1 MAGYDARYGNPLD
14 PMSGGR
20 PSPPETSQQ
29 DAYEYSKHGSS
40 SGYLGQLPL
49 GADSAQAETASAL
62 RTLFGEGADVQALQE
77 PPNQINTLAEGAAVA
92 ETGGVLG
99 GDTTRSDNEALAID
113 PSLSEQAAP
122 APKDSTETPDDRSRS
137 PSSGNH
143 HHHHPA
149 VKRKATSRAGMLA
162 RGGACEFCKRRKL
175 KCSAELPACAN
186 CVKSG
191 KECVYAQKK
200 QRSRVKVL
208 EDRLQELEKRLE
220 QGQAGA
226 ASASGGDSG
235 AHAAS
240 SVYTAPSLGSGGGSE
255 LTVEQTLVH
264 NVDPS
269 LLPPSE
275 YDEAF
280 ILHDFDSFADMR
292 KQETQLEPDLMT
304 LADAAAADTPA
315 AAAAETND
323 PWAKMSPEE
332 IVKEIIKVA
341 TGGKGEGERIISHL
355 VQTYMN
361 STVNTWHP
369 LVIPP
374 MDLVSR
380 VSRTTPDPIHPTL
393 LLSLIPALLPLSP
406 IQSLRHPA
414 IPLLLLPHARAHS
427 VQAITQSDPR
437 VLDTIIAGV
446 SRAYSFFNEAKNIDG
461 WVDCV
466 AATSLVRAAGLTK
479 QGGVGERFVPEDR
492 VPAERLAKRRREAGL
507 RALMHKGA
515 IVPPPE
521 SWYQFGQRVNLFW
534 TSYIC
539 DRAAAIGWG
548 WPSSYND
555 EDITTPWPKDD
566 YKSVQA
572 LLDDTTIHTFLSP
585 LAPAPAPATPDSD
598 LCAQAKSITLL
609 YHAQRLLD
617 SPPEL
622 STPEKTH
629 RLLGL
634 TEGYMESLEK
644 MRGPRMRAGK
654 LSSVWMILYTTIAV
668 LHSKDGF
675 DKCDPDGADQVSITR
690 VVAAADKVLE
700 LVSAVQNTGDTHLSS
715 CDVISSVL
723 FLHLARLMIQY
734 TNRLRLRVQDS
745 ALVSTLRAKTESFKR
760 ALIDQGERLVFAQ
773 VAAQML
779 ENYHVG
785 AEWKAG
791 EWERADGGDWRG
803 V

>member
-29 DAYEYSKHGSS
+29 DAYEYSKHGSG

-77 PPNQINTLAEGAAVA
+77 PPTQINTLAEGAAVA

-99 GDTTRSDNEALAID
+99 GDTRSDNEALPID
-113 PSLSEQAAP
+113 PSLSSEHAP

-143 HHHHPA
+143 HQHHPA

-226 ASASGGDSG
+226 GAASASGGDSG
-235 AHAAS
+235 VHAAS

-304 LADAAAADTPA
+304 LADAAAADTPT

-355 VQTYMN
+355 YVYFVSTSKLYLTRKRVQTYMN

-521 SWYQFGQRVNLFW
+521 SWYQFGQRVNLLQVVLLHLVSGNCRADRTVLVSW

-548 WPSSYND
+548 WPSCKRSRRILSFRHVLLTYAKRIMTRISPRHGLKTTINPSKRFWTTRPSTLSSLPSQARPRPRPRHPTLTCVRKRNPSHCS
-555 EDITTPWPKDD
+555 TTPSASSIPRQSCPPPKRHIA
-566 YKSVQA
+566 Y
-572 LLDDTTIHTFLSP
+572 
-585 LAPAPAPATPDSD
+585 LA
-598 LCAQAKSITLL
+598 
-609 YHAQRLLD
+609 
-617 SPPEL
+617 
-622 STPEKTH
+622 
-629 RLLGL
+629 
-634 TEGYMESLEK
+634 
-644 MRGPRMRAGK
+644 
-654 LSSVWMILYTTIAV
+654 
-668 LHSKDGF
+668 
-675 DKCDPDGADQVSITR
+675 
-690 VVAAADKVLE
+690 
-700 LVSAVQNTGDTHLSS
+700 
-715 CDVISSVL
+715 
-723 FLHLARLMIQY
+723 
-734 TNRLRLRVQDS
+734 
-745 ALVSTLRAKTESFKR
+745 
-760 ALIDQGERLVFAQ
+760 
-773 VAAQML
+773 
-779 ENYHVG
+779 
-785 AEWKAG
+785 
-791 EWERADGGDWRG
+791 
-803 V
+803 

>member
-1 MAGYDARYGNPLD
+1 MAGYDARYDNPLD

-113 PSLSEQAAP
+113 PSLSSEHAP

-143 HHHHPA
+143 QHHPA

-235 AHAAS
+235 VHAAS
-240 SVYTAPSLGSGGGSE
+240 SVYTAPSLGSAGGSE

-355 VQTYMN
+355 YVYFVSTSKLYLTRRKRVQTYMN

-492 VPAERLAKRRREAGL
+492 VPAERLAERRREAGL

-521 SWYQFGQRVNLFW
+521 SWYQFGQRVNLLQVVLLHLV
-534 TSYIC
+534 SGNC
-539 DRAAAIGWG
+539 RA
-548 WPSSYND
+548 
-555 EDITTPWPKDD
+555 
-566 YKSVQA
+566 
-572 LLDDTTIHTFLSP
+572 
-585 LAPAPAPATPDSD
+585 
-598 LCAQAKSITLL
+598 
-609 YHAQRLLD
+609 
-617 SPPEL
+617 EL
-622 STPEKTH
+622 
-629 RLLGL
+629 
-634 TEGYMESLEK
+634 
-644 MRGPRMRAGK
+644 
-654 LSSVWMILYTTIAV
+654 
-668 LHSKDGF
+668 DGF
-675 DKCDPDGADQVSITR
+675 G
-690 VVAAADKVLE
+690 
-700 LVSAVQNTGDTHLSS
+700 
-715 CDVISSVL
+715 
-723 FLHLARLMIQY
+723 
-734 TNRLRLRVQDS
+734 
-745 ALVSTLRAKTESFKR
+745 
-760 ALIDQGERLVFAQ
+760 
-773 VAAQML
+773 
-779 ENYHVG
+779 
-785 AEWKAG
+785 
-791 EWERADGGDWRG
+791 
-803 V
+803 

>member
-1 MAGYDARYGNPLD
+1 MAGYDARYDNPLD

-143 HHHHPA
+143 HHQHHPA

-220 QGQAGA
+220 QGQAGGTA
-226 ASASGGDSG
+226 VGDSG
-235 AHAAS
+235 VHAAS

-315 AAAAETND
+315 AAETND
-323 PWAKMSPEE
+323 PWAQMSPEE

-355 VQTYMN
+355 YVYFV
-361 STVNTWHP
+361 STSKLYLTRKKSANVHE
-369 LVIPP
+369 LDCQHVA
-374 MDLVSR
+374 
-380 VSRTTPDPIHPTL
+380 
-393 LLSLIPALLPLSP
+393 PA
-406 IQSLRHPA
+406 RHPA
-414 IPLLLLPHARAHS
+414 DGSRQPRVPHDGGPYPPHPPPLAHPRSAPSIAYPIAPPSRHPAPPPPARARPLCAGHH
-427 VQAITQSDPR
+427 AIRPPR
-437 VLDTIIAGV
+437 A
-446 SRAYSFFNEAKNIDG
+446 RHHH
-461 WVDCV
+461 
-466 AATSLVRAAGLTK
+466 
-479 QGGVGERFVPEDR
+479 
-492 VPAERLAKRRREAGL
+492 RRRVACVQL
-507 RALMHKGA
+507 L
-515 IVPPPE
+515 
-521 SWYQFGQRVNLFW
+521 QR
-534 TSYIC
+534 
-539 DRAAAIGWG
+539 
-548 WPSSYND
+548 
-555 EDITTPWPKDD
+555 
-566 YKSVQA
+566 
-572 LLDDTTIHTFLSP
+572 
-585 LAPAPAPATPDSD
+585 
-598 LCAQAKSITLL
+598 
-609 YHAQRLLD
+609 
-617 SPPEL
+617 
-622 STPEKTH
+622 
-629 RLLGL
+629 
-634 TEGYMESLEK
+634 
-644 MRGPRMRAGK
+644 
-654 LSSVWMILYTTIAV
+654 
-668 LHSKDGF
+668 
-675 DKCDPDGADQVSITR
+675 
-690 VVAAADKVLE
+690 
-700 LVSAVQNTGDTHLSS
+700 
-715 CDVISSVL
+715 
-723 FLHLARLMIQY
+723 
-734 TNRLRLRVQDS
+734 
-745 ALVSTLRAKTESFKR
+745 
-760 ALIDQGERLVFAQ
+760 GE
-773 VAAQML
+773 
-779 ENYHVG
+779 EH
-785 AEWKAG
+785 
-791 EWERADGGDWRG
+791 
-803 V
+803 